1 MELFIAILF
10 LGPAVAK
17 LCNQGPLDVPDVWF
31 FIVKSIVTL
40 AIWAA
45 LVAFISG
52 HLGRGLSITIAWLGL
67 IVIQWK
73 FFSEAIKK

>member
-1 MELFIAILF
+1 VELLIAVLF
-10 LGPAVAK
+10 LGPTVAK
-17 LCNQGPLDVPDVWF
+17 FCNKGPLDVPDVWF
-31 FIVKSIVTL
+31 FIAKNIVAI

-45 LVAFISG
+45 LVSFISG
-52 HLGRGLSITIAWLGL
+52 ILGRGMSITVAWLGL

>member
-1 MELFIAILF
+1 MELLIAVLF

-17 LCNQGPLDVPDVWF
+17 LCNQAPLDVPNVWF
-31 FIVKSIVTL
+31 FIVKNIVAL
-40 AIWAA
+40 AIWAT

-52 HLGRGLSITIAWLGL
+52 ILGRGLSVTIAWLGL

-73 FFSEAIKK
+73 FFSEATKK